1 MSKAV
6 FDYGNHGTNP
16 NLFSGQFMDF
26 DEQFYD
32 DLDDG
37 VTTTPNNWM
46 SLENTLNYA
55 TEPFFENDNSDEI
68 EEVDTYDWGGR
79 DYDQEDYFWELATEA
94 GLDARWYNMFDQDDR
109 QEIIAAWAK
118 KTYGKYCDP
127 DYIYTNQK
135 RSADDITPTPDTCRQ
150 FGSNRQNR
158 GTTSW
163 SVRDYKDHKAWAS
176 CRRGKGQQRAPKW
189 QQGARSR
196 RAATKSIR
204 TLFLLDTPVFSLKA
218 VLKTHFS

>member
-6 FDYGNHGTNP
+6 FDHGKHGTNP

-37 VTTTPNNWM
+37 VTTTPNDWM

-55 TEPFFENDNSDEI
+55 MDPFFENNNSNEDEAI
-68 EEVDTYDWGGR
+68 ADYDWGGR
-79 DYDQEDYFWELATEA
+79 DDDREAHFWELATEA
-94 GLDARWYNMFDQDDR
+94 GLDTRWYNMFDQDDR
-109 QEIIAAWAK
+109 EAIVDAWVK
-118 KTYGKYCDP
+118 QTYIKYCDP
-127 DYIYTNQK
+127 DYVYTNQK
-135 RSADDITPTPDTCRQ
+135 QSTGGVTPTPDTCLQ

-158 GTTSW
+158 NTASW
-163 SVRDYKDHKAWAS
+163 SVRDYKDHKIWAS

-204 TLFLLDTPVFSLKA
+204 TLFLLDTPVFSLKE